1 MSEKSSDG
9 AGDERQATAAGAA
22 AAAAGTPAAG
32 VVSQQQLRPLPRHSL
47 YNTKPSSSP
56 TAASF
61 GGSES
66 DSDIHE
72 KTQRDH
78 QQQDQDQDQDQSA
91 SNEVSTGGVPPA
103 AANQSEAAAAGA
115 TEEEEQIVIHLQL
128 IPCSAC
134 AASASLA
141 HCLTARDRNGDHHT
155 PRLRVVRGKALRK
168 RSKALLLPGE
178 REPALGAED
187 GSMED
192 LPLTPENMSL
202 L

>member
-1 MSEKSSDG
+1 
-9 AGDERQATAAGAA
+9 

-32 VVSQQQLRPLPRHSL
+32 VVSQQQLLRPLPRHSL

-56 TAASF
+56 TPASN

-66 DSDIHE
+66 ESDIHE
-72 KTQRDH
+72 KMQRDQ
-78 QQQDQDQDQDQSA
+78 QQQDQDQDQDQPA
-91 SNEVSTGGVPPA
+91 SDEVSTGAVPPA
-103 AANQSEAAAAGA
+103 AADQSEAAT

-155 PRLRVVRGKALRK
+155 PRLRVVRGKGFRK

-192 LPLTPENMSL
+192 LPLTSENMSL
-202 L
+202 RFRVPCDLCTTLAMCANKHHSEN